1 MGMLQKVFP
10 NKRALTLFI
19 SGLLVLLLV
28 PALLLVH
35 PGSPAQA
42 SGGGGGGTP
51 TASIFP
57 TQGSPGI
64 TISVNGF
71 NYPANVNV
79 KIFFQTKTNGVVTA
93 VTDQFGSFFTS
104 LTIPSTYTPGIRYF
118 VHINS
123 ATFLEQVLFTF
134 TKPSVSVSGQYGQQ
148 PTFGQPAFARGS
160 GFAANEAVDLTWDF
174 GTLGTMKAGVA
185 AADSSG
191 FFFSNFTMPSI
202 PFGVQTH
209 LVAHGRISL
218 LSASTLV
225 TENPG
230 LFDSPTQGVIG
241 TTVNLKGGG
250 FGSSENV
257 KILFQGSQV
266 AIFHTTLKG
275 AFTASFVVPS
285 TAVIGFQNNGIVAIG
300 KTSGLAASAFF
311 IVQPNVFI
319 SPNSG
324 SSGTLITVRGSHFTP
339 NGFAEILWVFPNGG
353 SGGSSGG
360 GQFIASIHISS
371 RGSFNTTIFAPQG
384 LVSGVK
390 YFVLVIDDTT
400 GASNQARFL
409 AL

>member
-1 MGMLQKVFP
+1 MLQRFFP
-10 NKRALTLFI
+10 HKRALALFI

-35 PGSPAQA
+35 PGAPAKA

-51 TASIFP
+51 SASVFP

-64 TISVNGF
+64 TISIAGF
-71 NYPANVNV
+71 NYPSNANV

-93 VTDQFGSFFTS
+93 VTDQFGSFFAS

-123 ATFLEQVLFTF
+123 ATFSEQVLFTF
-134 TKPSVSVSGQYGQQ
+134 TKPSVSVFGESGLQ
-148 PTFGQPAFARGS
+148 PTFGQPAFVHGN
-160 GFAANEAVDLTWDF
+160 GFATNEAVDLTWDF
-174 GTLGTMKAGVA
+174 GPLGTMKAGVA
-185 AADSSG
+185 ASDSSG
-191 FFFSNFTMPSI
+191 FFSFNFTMPSI

-209 LVAHGRISL
+209 LIAHGRISG
-218 LSASTLV
+218 LSASTLAS
-225 TENPG
+225 EIPAIYDNPA
-230 LFDSPTQGVIG
+230 QGVIG
-241 TTVNLKGGG
+241 TTVNLNGGG
-250 FGSSENV
+250 FGSGENV

-266 AIFHTTLKG
+266 VIAHTTLKG
-275 AFTASFVVPS
+275 AFTSSFVVPT
-285 TAVIGFQNNGIVAIG
+285 TAKIGFQNNGIVAAG
-300 KTSGLAASAFF
+300 KISGVAASVSFL
-311 IVQPNVFI
+311 VEPNVSI

-324 SSGTLITVRGSHFTP
+324 PGGTLITVRGSHFTP
-339 NGFAEILWVFPNGG
+339 NGFVEILWIFPNGG

-360 GQFIASIHISS
+360 GQFIASVRISS

-384 LVSGVK
+384 LISGVK
-390 YFVLVIDDTT
+390 YFVQVIDGPT

>member
-1 MGMLQKVFP
+1 MLQKVFP
-10 NKRALTLFI
+10 NKRTLALFI

-28 PALLLVH
+28 PALLLAR
-35 PGSPAQA
+35 PGSPANA
-42 SGGGGGGTP
+42 SGGGGGGSPTP
-51 TASIFP
+51 SIFP

-93 VTDQFGSFFTS
+93 MTDQFGSFFAN
-104 LTIPSTYTPGIRYF
+104 LTIPSTYTPGIRYY

-123 ATFLEQVLFTF
+123 VTFIAQILFTF

-148 PTFGQPAFARGS
+148 PTFGQPALAQGS
-160 GFAANEAVDLTWDF
+160 GFTVNEAVDLTWDF
-174 GTLGTMKAGVA
+174 GALGTMKAGVA
-185 AADSSG
+185 AADSNG

-209 LVAHGRISL
+209 LIAHGRISG

-225 TENPG
+225 TENPA

-250 FGSSENV
+250 FGSGENV
-257 KILFQGSQV
+257 KILFQGSQI
-266 AIFHTTLKG
+266 AIAHTTLKG

-300 KTSGLAASAFF
+300 KTSGEAASAFF
-311 IVQPNVFI
+311 IVQPMVFI

-324 SSGTLITVRGSHFTP
+324 SSGTPITVRGSRFTP

-353 SGGSSGG
+353 SGGSGAG
-360 GQFIASIHISS
+360 NQFITGVRVSS
-371 RGSFNTTIFAPQG
+371 QGSFNTTILAPQG
-384 LVSGVK
+384 LISGVK
-390 YFVLVIDDTT
+390 YFVLVIDDQT
-400 GASNQARFL
+400 GVSNQARFL